1 MLARTFCRDSNVS
14 PADERMRWN
23 LIIISIDFSVY
34 SPMPWMA
41 TELRVRVLTK
51 VIVICITNGKQ
62 EVSTHGV

>member
-14 PADERMRWN
+14 LADECMRWS

-34 SPMPWMA
+34 SSMPWMA
-41 TELRVRVLTK
+41 TELHMRALTE